1 MSSIFLCQTKL
12 IFYIYLIQTES
23 MNLAM
28 EASAKSQNVLKA
40 VTVTSEETKHG
51 DCISAIKKVVNFS
64 FHDVEA
70 LVKMIEVAM
79 TALSSSRFGG
89 PKC

>member
-1 MSSIFLCQTKL
+1 
-12 IFYIYLIQTES
+12 

-28 EASAKSQNVLKA
+28 EASAKSQNAFKA
-40 VTVTSEETKHG
+40 ASVTSEETKHG
-51 DCISAIKKVVNFS
+51 DCISAIKRVVDFS

-70 LVKMIEVAM
+70 LIQMIEVAM
-79 TALSSSRFGG
+79 NALSSSRFGG

>member
-1 MSSIFLCQTKL
+1 M
-12 IFYIYLIQTES
+12 QTES

-28 EASAKSQNVLKA
+28 EASAKSQNAFRA
-40 VTVTSEETKHG
+40 VTITLEETKHG
-51 DCISAIKKVVNFS
+51 DCISAIKKVVDFS

-79 TALSSSRFGG
+79 DALSSSRFGG
-89 PKC
+89 PKY